1 MVMKMRDLAAL
12 THNIF
17 NIQSDKSFQLD
28 PELNETLITLA
39 SQENCS
45 PNELASRLLRFAI
58 EERRKIQYNSIH
70 WQDLSIREQ
79 QVAIWVCKGFSNQE
93 IALKLGIATET
104 VKTHV
109 RNILGKFGL
118 RKKQALIMELAG
130 WDFSAWQY

>member
-1 MVMKMRDLAAL
+1 M
-12 THNIF
+12 TQTIF
-17 NIQSDKSFQLD
+17 NIRPDLPLELD

-45 PNELASRLLRFAI
+45 PSELASRLLRFAI

-70 WQDLSIREQ
+70 WQDLSVREQ
-79 QVAIWVCKGFSNQE
+79 QVAIWVCKGCSNQE

-118 RKKQALIMELAG
+118 CKKQALIMELAG
-130 WDFSAWQY
+130 WDFSAWHY